1 MASSKLSSEFSELK
15 FVGEGAFGKVY
26 RGKEKSSGKIC
37 ALKVLAGSIS
47 ANQREIDALQQIP
60 AHENIVKYIRLF
72 FTENQELCLVMEYC
86 SGGTLNK
93 YLVSHRELEPSR
105 DLRFMRQIASAVAF
119 LHRFGVAH
127 RDLKPDNILLSDNGT
142 LKVADFGLAKII
154 TDSKGGGNLLGYYM
168 GTKCGTPY
176 FTAPEVRSG
185 HYTVK
190 SDVFSM
196 GVIFAC
202 ILQRTVISTARDGDK
217 AVALLSTKPIG
228 EALCLDPSTKF
239 LLPKDLNISQE
250 IRTLVERMLECSP
263 SDRPA
268 ADGVKSKLGA

>member
-26 RGKEKSSGKIC
+26 RGKENSSGKIC

-60 AHENIVKYIRLF
+60 AHENIVKYIRFF

-93 YLVSHRELEPSR
+93 YLVSHRQLEPSR

-154 TDSKGGGNLLGYYM
+154 TDSKCGGDQQSYYM
-168 GTKCGTPY
+168 GTRCGTRY
-176 FTAPEVRSG
+176 FMAPEVRSG

-202 ILQRTVISTARDGDK
+202 ILQHTVFALDDGNK
-217 AVALLSTKPIG
+217 ALALLSQMPIG
-228 EALCLDPSTKF
+228 EALCHNMATKF

-250 IRTLVERMLECSP
+250 IRFLVEQMLERSP

-268 ADGVKSKLGA
+268 ADGVKSKLGG